1 MKSILSILLAG
12 IISFNAVAQ
21 PGTAHQPD
29 STSLIADTV
38 PDTNEAGGINA
49 ADADAD
55 NNAEGSGNMNW
66 LYAMLGGLAIG
77 AIAAVV
83 VMKLTG
89 KKTAGAIPDSAS
101 ITVAEET
108 ADKAT
113 TAKVPA
119 AEVKKLKQEIKNL
132 TAQVASLQTGNESL
146 EKNLNIYRNFDS
158 SYFGEAFRK
167 LIVPMNEALESGSQ
181 KEIAEHLFRIMA
193 HFSSLSRYKIAKKQP
208 YDETNIHYLLN
219 QKGSNEA
226 VATEINAG
234 TPVDKTP
241 KNIKAITDM
250 LKAYGSQG
258 LDDSIIAGYKIKN
271 L

>member
-1 MKSILSILLAG
+1 MKPIFLILLAG
-12 IISFNAVAQ
+12 IISFNAIAQ

-29 STSLIADTV
+29 SLSLIKDTV

-55 NNAEGSGNMNW
+55 NATTGSTNLNW

-77 AIAAVV
+77 VVAAVA
-83 VMKLTG
+83 VMKMSG
-89 KKTAGAIPDSAS
+89 KKPAAIPEP
-101 ITVAEET
+101 TREPVAEET
-108 ADKAT
+108 DKGT
-113 TAKVPA
+113 STRVPA

-132 TAQVASLQTGNESL
+132 TAQVASMQASNESL
-146 EKNLNIYRNFDS
+146 EKNLGIYRNFDS

-167 LIVPMNEALESGSQ
+167 LIVPMNEALEKGSQ

-226 VATEINAG
+226 TATEINAD

>member
-1 MKSILSILLAG
+1 MKLFFLILLAG
-12 IISFNAVAQ
+12 ILSFNTAAQ
-21 PGTAHQPD
+21 TGATAEPD
-29 STSLIADTV
+29 SLSLISDTV

-49 ADADAD
+49 AEADAD
-55 NNAEGSGNMNW
+55 SDKPDEGNKNW
-66 LYAMLGGLAIG
+66 LYAMLGGLAAGVIATA
-77 AIAAVV
+77 AIV
-83 VMKLTG
+83 KLTG
-89 KKTAGAIPDSAS
+89 KKVAAAPGPVTEAI
-101 ITVAEET
+101 AEET
-108 ADKAT
+108 DKGSAGRT
-113 TAKVPA
+113 TA
-119 AEVKKLKQEIKNL
+119 AEAKKLKQEIKGL
-132 TAQVASLQTGNESL
+132 SAQVASLQAANESL
-146 EKNLNIYRNFDS
+146 EKNLSIYRNFDS

-219 QKGSNEA
+219 QKGTNEA
-226 VATEINAG
+226 TATEINAD

-250 LKAYGSQG
+250 LKAHGSQG